1 MRPPD
6 RHQERRKA
14 LRAATID
21 SAARQRTHLTHALEA
36 RREQLTTVQHQ
47 LAGSRKP
54 RWSAKRVHDMV
65 ALLALDTE
73 TLHTFWWEHAALD
86 VIKARVAAAIARL
99 DATLARLPS

>member
-1 MRPPD
+1 
-6 RHQERRKA
+6 
-14 LRAATID
+14 
-21 SAARQRTHLTHALEA
+21 
-36 RREQLTTVQHQ
+36 
-47 LAGSRKP
+47 
-54 RWSAKRVHDMV
+54 MV